1 MYLCMCQQRSAFQ
14 HALLI
19 LMGILYKLYSL
30 YLEEECHL
38 LDLKLLSSLIEDDA
52 NYSSQIA
59 KLVSYLV
66 ADNTCFLHAKC
77 MDLNVG
83 TVNI

>member
-1 MYLCMCQQRSAFQ
+1 
-14 HALLI
+14 
-19 LMGILYKLYSL
+19 MGILYKLYSL

-59 KLVSYLV
+59 KLCHNLYNKNCVTEEEKTTLVDTLKRAVCMEKPSIYLHEPQY
-66 ADNTCFLHAKC
+66 AT
-77 MDLNVG
+77 
-83 TVNI
+83 